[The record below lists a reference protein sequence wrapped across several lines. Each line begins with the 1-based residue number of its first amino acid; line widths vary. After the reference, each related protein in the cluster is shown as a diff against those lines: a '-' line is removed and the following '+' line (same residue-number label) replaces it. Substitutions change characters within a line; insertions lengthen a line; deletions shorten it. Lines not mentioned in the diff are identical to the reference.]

1 MTSEIEDEVSTLS
14 DVKQITTSSSEGQ
27 SMVMSQYEYGVDLDE
42 AYDDLKKKIDSV
54 GRSLPSSVED
64 PMILEMSM
72 DEETTVSLS
81 VSGEVTGGLYNY
93 VDNHIVPELEKL

>member
-1 MTSEIEDEVSTLS
+1 
-14 DVKQITTSSSEGQ
+14 
-27 SMVMSQYEYGVDLDE
+27 MVMIQYEYGVDLDE

-93 VDNHIVPELEKL
+93 VDNHIVPELEKLSGVASVSSLSLIHI